1 MPELT
6 IPEDAY
12 VSIEQAD
19 NYHRLRSSFESWN
32 ELSAEEKA
40 RRLVSASDFL
50 DFTYPFS
57 GEKAD
62 PEQGREFPRKGRNG
76 EPKPI
81 PKAVCFAVCEL
92 ALQAD
97 LNQNPEQR
105 MSSVTV
111 GSISVHYD
119 DTSQVNSAVNRFDY
133 VKALL
138 SAYLDERSAYGAVA
152 LARG

>member
-1 MPELT
+1 MTLNVPT
-6 IPEDAY
+6 DSY
-12 VSIEQAD
+12 VSLEEA
-19 NYHRLRSSFESWN
+19 NSYHQLRASFEAWS
-32 ELSAEEKA
+32 ELDDEQKA

-57 GEKAD
+57 GEKAN
-62 PEQGREFPRKGRNG
+62 PEQGREFPRKGRDG

-97 LNQNPEQR
+97 LNQNQEQR

-111 GSISVHYD
+111 GPISVHYD
-119 DTSQVNSAVNRFDY
+119 DSSQVNSAVNRFDY
-133 VKALL
+133 VKTLL
-138 SAYLDERSAYGAVA
+138 SAYLDNRSAYGLVS

>member
-57 GEKAD
+57 GEK
-62 PEQGREFPRKGRNG
+62 PLLIQGHCAPVG
-76 EPKPI
+76 
-81 PKAVCFAVCEL
+81 
-92 ALQAD
+92 
-97 LNQNPEQR
+97 QR
-105 MSSVTV
+105 
-111 GSISVHYD
+111 H
-119 DTSQVNSAVNRFDY
+119 
-133 VKALL
+133 
-138 SAYLDERSAYGAVA
+138 
-152 LARG
+152 